1 MNKNW
6 NIPNSELATGIY
18 TGHSQELEKT
28 VLACKIDS
36 LKGMSNGWTWVA
48 TSGEIPYPQGIADY
62 YSIQSRYYSECN
74 MTKENIWWDK
84 YKSLTHKRCTNEQTI

>member
-18 TGHSQELEKT
+18 TGHSQELEKN

-62 YSIQSRYYSECN
+62 YR
-74 MTKENIWWDK
+74 IWWEE
-84 YKSLTHKRCTNEQTI
+84 YKRLTHKRVLTVNKNL